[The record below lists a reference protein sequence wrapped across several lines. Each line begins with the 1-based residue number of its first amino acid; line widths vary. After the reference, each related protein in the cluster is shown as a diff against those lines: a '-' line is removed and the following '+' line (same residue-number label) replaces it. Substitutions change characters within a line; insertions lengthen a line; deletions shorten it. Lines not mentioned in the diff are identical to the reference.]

1 MSGYNFLLIIIGNDD
16 RFPKSKLPGEA
27 ASARLQLLMAPR
39 PDRSPAHH
47 DDRAAN
53 PNGPAHRQ
61 WPRAAAGTR
70 APAAITVERLPGA
83 ASGSPQESAS
93 CGLQELLLKSLCAS
107 FVSFVRFVV
116 WSVVAGYNYQLIV
129 IANRR
134 CCFSN
139 PAPGKFPSPKAGT
152 TWLSGPTRCGQEHK
166 TNQVRHFSKHCSFSS
181 LPHLFKCAVPNIRR
195 ISDIEIER
203 RSNESICGSER
214 ENIAFAQA
222 IR

>member
-1 MSGYNFLLIIIGNDD
+1 MRHLAL
-16 RFPKSKLPGEA
+16 
-27 ASARLQLLMAPR
+27 R
-39 PDRSPAHH
+39 PDRAPAPEH
-47 DDRAAN
+47 DRLSGKPARPDDIAAR
-53 PNGPAHRQ
+53 PGQPG
-61 WPRAAAGTR
+61 PRAAAMSSSRDPSVGSNHGR
-70 APAAITVERLPGA
+70 AAVPALLPIARKDGKD
-83 ASGSPQESAS
+83 GD
-93 CGLQELLLKSLCAS
+93 CIRSLCAY
-107 FVSFVRFVV
+107 FVSFVRLVV